1 MIMVFDFLIY
11 LLKVLPNIAASSNV
25 LSMTSMVFL
34 LNIGFFFFFFLLS
47 GVEFIDLSDA
57 ISISAFGSLK

>member
-1 MIMVFDFLIY
+1 MVFDFLIY
-11 LLKVLPNIAASSNV
+11 LLKVLPNIAASNNV
-25 LSMTSMVFL
+25 LSMTSIVFL
-34 LNIGFFFFFFLLS
+34 LNIGFFFFLLS